1 MISILDPTSELFLAN
16 LSQVQQRM
24 ANATQQVSSGKRI
37 SAASDA
43 PDQIDTILQLRA
55 NQSQNA
61 QVQANLSLA
70 QTTAQAADNALSSSI
85 NLMDRA
91 LVLADQGANSTTDAQ
106 SRQSIAQEV
115 EGLLEQMVAASRT
128 QVQGHY
134 IFSGDA
140 YNAPAY
146 QLDLSAPTG
155 VDQLSN
161 ATASSRIQ
169 DPAGGT
175 FQANKTA
182 QDIFDSR
189 NSDGTPA
196 SDNVFNALSTLRTA
210 LLNNDT
216 DAVTSSIDLVK
227 SSLDHLNS
235 EQAFYGTVENRIQD
249 AVSFSQSY
257 DTQLQTELSNI
268 QDADIPTAVM
278 NLTQGNTQLQAA
290 FQMQAKMPHSTLFD
304 YLG

>member
-1 MISILDPTSELFLAN
+1 MISSLDPTSELFLAN
-16 LSQVQQRM
+16 LSRVQQRL
-24 ANATQQVSSGKRI
+24 ATATQQVSSGKRV
-37 SAASDA
+37 SVASDA
-43 PDQIDTILQLRA
+43 PDQVDTILQLQA
-55 NQSQNA
+55 NESQNT

-91 LVLADQGANSTTDAQ
+91 LVLSDQGASSTMSAE

-115 EGLLEQMVAASRT
+115 EGLLEQVVAASRT

-134 IFSGDA
+134 IFSGDS
-140 YNAPAY
+140 YNSPAY

-155 VDQLSN
+155 VDQISA

-175 FQANKTA
+175 FVANKTA

-196 SDNVFNALSTLRTA
+196 TDNVFNALSTLRTA

-216 DAVTSSIDLVK
+216 DGIVSSTDLIK

-235 EQAFYGTVENRIQD
+235 EEAFYGTVERPD
-249 AVSFSQSY
+249 SGCG
-257 DTQLQTELSNI
+257 QLSPRAMTCSCRPNS
-268 QDADIPTAVM
+268 ATSR
-278 NLTQGNTQLQAA
+278 
-290 FQMQAKMPHSTLFD
+290 MPMLPPR
-304 YLG
+304 